1 MCKPVS
7 GLINSQLTIHLPDP
21 ATWDHS
27 HSSLAAKKGIAD
39 GLIGDKWV
47 RFELSPKG
55 DDFRSDIADWQLHL
69 DEQRKVDWWG
79 ENLPEIDDK
88 IRRAVKRYMEAAW
101 AAGAAPQSAIA
112 STGYR
117 AASSSTGYMAASS
130 STGDMAASSST
141 GNMAASSSTGY
152 MAASSSTGYMA
163 ASSST
168 GNRAASSSTGY
179 MAASSSTGYRAASSS
194 TGDMAASSSTGA
206 ESAAVSVGYRG
217 AVRGGKDCFLVAAE
231 RDEKL
236 KLIAWASGVVDGKK
250 IKPNVWYEAKR
261 GKLVKC
267 DEARAKEIEDVI
279 AKAGSEAVKPEQC
292 GPQAK

>member
-130 STGDMAASSST
+130 STG
-141 GNMAASSSTGY
+141 
-152 MAASSSTGYMA
+152 
-163 ASSST
+163 
-168 GNRAASSSTGY
+168 
-179 MAASSSTGYRAASSS
+179 YRAASSS